1 VSSIGAKLVASTITY
16 PHEVLRARMQDG
28 RIPPN
33 SKGGN
38 LFGLTKHIFKTE
50 GLTGLWSG
58 LRGWY
63 YFLSLLL
70 FNLSFSFLVNMIRI
84 IPATC
89 TSFVSYEYISRYLH
103 ANYNKY

>member
-63 YFLSLLL
+63 NSLLC
-70 FNLSFSFLVNMIRI
+70 FFLIF
-84 IPATC
+84 P
-89 TSFVSYEYISRYLH
+89 FPF
-103 ANYNKY
+103 